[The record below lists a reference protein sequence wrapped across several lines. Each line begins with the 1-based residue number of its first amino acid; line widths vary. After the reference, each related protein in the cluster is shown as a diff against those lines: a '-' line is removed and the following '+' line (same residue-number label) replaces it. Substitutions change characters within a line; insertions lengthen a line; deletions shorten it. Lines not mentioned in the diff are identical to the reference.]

1 MKCHKIPNKKTVITN
16 NGLTNKWS
24 DEKFV
29 VSTLKVSTR
38 FFLDFLWMV
47 NIFTSV
53 KFSHITLSRGLLAF
67 VGLELLVF
75 NGANQLA
82 QKNNAAI
89 NCTNY

>member
-1 MKCHKIPNKKTVITN
+1 
-16 NGLTNKWS
+16 
-24 DEKFV
+24 
-29 VSTLKVSTR
+29 
-38 FFLDFLWMV
+38 MV

-82 QKNNAAI
+82 QQNNAAI